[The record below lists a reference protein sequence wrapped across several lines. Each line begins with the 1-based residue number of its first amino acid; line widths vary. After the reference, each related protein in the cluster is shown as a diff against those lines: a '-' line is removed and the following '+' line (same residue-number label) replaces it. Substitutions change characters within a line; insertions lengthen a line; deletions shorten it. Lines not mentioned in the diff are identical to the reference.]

1 MIIQIALFLAGLTAG
16 VAFAMWRGKSRTAR
30 AVDEARRAA
39 VATVEAAA
47 QASVAELHEQ
57 MQAQRASAEQER
69 EEMESL
75 AHEQQ
80 RTNTQLL
87 SRMTQ
92 GAVALRSNASMD
104 LDKLDGTITQLLNLL
119 ETFERWNTE
128 LNQLLQH
135 NRQMHSKNDE
145 FAQIVNQVII
155 VALNASIEAAR
166 AGEYGR
172 GFAVVASEVR
182 DLATRADKLSK
193 DYRTNLYKNDLIT
206 GATFQDLQAGC
217 KMMAGALNELR
228 LLNGRTR
235 QTVMA
240 EAA

>member
-1 MIIQIALFLAGLTAG
+1 MIIQIALFLFGLAAGAG
-16 VAFAMWRGKSRTAR
+16 VALWLGRRRTAV
-30 AVDEARRAA
+30 AVDTARRAA
-39 VATVEAAA
+39 VAQVEGAA
-47 QASVAELHEQ
+47 QASVAELHHQ
-57 MQAQRASAEQER
+57 LDAQRAAADQER

-92 GAVALRSNASMD
+92 NTLSLKSNAGQD
-104 LDKLDGTITQLLNLL
+104 LDKLDGTITQLLGLL
-119 ETFERWNTE
+119 ETFERWNGE

-135 NRQMHSKNDE
+135 NRTMHSKNDE
-145 FAQIVNQVII
+145 FAQIVQQVII

-193 DYRTNLYKNDLIT
+193 DYRSNLYKNDLIT